1 MGAAGGGRGRGAA
14 GTLYGKHVVPVG
26 NVIQGK
32 ASSLDKIF
40 TVTNPGGL
48 GQSLAVSL
56 ELWKIS
62 EYEWEKMCG
71 LVEYQDKLRN
81 QAKIHLLPVAAQA
94 PFNLGAQVK
103 RTTFLERRDL
113 YLLMRYML
121 ICSSRPQQPWD
132 TIKGIFTGCISPFL
146 FPPQI
151 FQVCHISTQMVPLPG
166 ISIPAPCFS
175 S

>member
-1 MGAAGGGRGRGAA
+1 MQYFCEEWLHVVLVHGGGRGGVGWGAA
-14 GTLYGKHVVPVG
+14 ETLYGKYVVPVG

-40 TVTNPGGL
+40 TVTNWGWRGVEGGL

-81 QAKIHLLPVAAQA
+81 QAKIHLLPDGSSGPLQSGCSGEK
-94 PFNLGAQVK
+94 NNILGKK
-103 RTTFLERRDL
+103 RLIFANEIYA
-113 YLLMRYML
+113 YLLL
-121 ICSSRPQQPWD
+121 
-132 TIKGIFTGCISPFL
+132 
-146 FPPQI
+146 
-151 FQVCHISTQMVPLPG
+151 
-166 ISIPAPCFS
+166 
-175 S
+175 